1 MSLTFTAAAARIEAQ
16 DRIRDLVQHSGDRL
30 KVAFAAIGRRLGGMR
45 PGRVKQI
52 YYGEA
57 GAVRAE
63 EMDAIRET
71 LSALSCAELTIV
83 RGTLDGVAAH
93 RIGEAVGWPEHR
105 VRKWRNDRGLA
116 CDLSVG
122 DQTRQ
127 AMRAAGRSGG
137 RPIAPPTR
145 AVLDA
150 LYGDARYRDVD
161 ASDVA
166 FWRRER
172 MASASKSGRGKA

>member
-1 MSLTFTAAAARIEAQ
+1 MSAVHFTAA
-16 DRIRDLVQHSGDRL
+16 DLDRL
-30 KVAFAAIGRRLGGMR
+30 PVD
-45 PGRVKQI
+45 
-52 YYGEA
+52 
-57 GAVRAE
+57 VR
-63 EMDAIRET
+63 DA
-71 LSALSCAELTIV
+71 LSALSPVEHAIV
-83 RGTLDGVAAH
+83 RQTLDGVAVH

-105 VRKWRNDRGLA
+105 VRKWRTDRGLS

-127 AMRAAGRSGG
+127 AMQAAGRSGG

-145 AVLDA
+145 EALDA

-161 ASDVA
+161 ASDLD

-172 MASASKSGRGKA
+172 MARAAKSGRGVA